1 MRRGRGGRPLLLC
14 PPCPPIG
21 RSGGTGAEPGT
32 GEETSNLGAE
42 PGSPSRGKA
51 ARARRGRCVGQQ
63 ASSSSSC
70 QPRARRCHGR
80 PAPALRA
87 LSGTEELCHRS
98 ARSARSQDRCR
109 EAVSGRGSRH
119 SAKLVSSVRLRG
131 ISTVQPDRICIPRIC
146 FSQSH
151 REPKQRR
158 RYRVAHLLGGVRCVR
173 ADGVFQR
180 PTPVLVPFL
189 LRGQVRLPVVLHDA
203 GALERG
209 SSPVSSRGA
218 SSVPKTPRGRGQ
230 RREPT
235 QRPSPGRGR
244 RNSQG
249 RQGKPEPAAEGQVKP
264 PSSSGTDQ
272 SSRKG
277 RTPGTQLPTPGTQL
291 PTPGTQHPTAGTQHP
306 TAGTQHPT
314 AGTQHP
320 TSGSQHPT
328 AGTYYSTA
336 GTYHP
341 IAGTQHPTSGT
352 YHTTSGAQHPTE
364 PSTDSQAEPRAGHS
378 SPTRPTGSPLSA
390 ASTESHSLNT
400 PSSMSQGQAVSGS
413 TSGSQVARKTQIQPQ
428 PHTGFSNSA
437 PVPSPQAPGS
447 SGTGRGPS
455 TTSNQDPSLGQ
466 SPSSTTTPSQPPSKL
481 PSGPRN
487 PASKGSFRQQKEAA
501 TSTSGPRSPVP
512 SHSESSLE
520 CSSESTT
527 EITYSWPHCR
537 HQLPCRRPCWLLK
550 HLAY

>member
-32 GEETSNLGAE
+32 GEETSSLGAE
-42 PGSPSRGKA
+42 PGSPSGGKA

-119 SAKLVSSVRLRG
+119 SAKLVPSVRLRG

-158 RYRVAHLLGGVRCVR
+158 RYRVAHLLGGVRGVR

-209 SSPVSSRGA
+209 SSPLSSRGA

-249 RQGKPEPAAEGQVKP
+249 RASGPGPRPGARHPSAGSGASGGPGSPPQGKPEPAAEGQVKP

-291 PTPGTQHPTAGTQHP
+291 PTPGTQHPT
-306 TAGTQHPT
+306 
-314 AGTQHP
+314 
-320 TSGSQHPT
+320 S
-328 AGTYYSTA
+328 GTYHSTA
-336 GTYHP
+336 GTH
-341 IAGTQHPTSGT
+341 
-352 YHTTSGAQHPTE
+352 HPTE

-378 SPTRPTGSPLSA
+378 SPIRPTGSPLSA
-390 ASTESHSLNT
+390 ASTESHSLTN

-428 PHTGFSNSA
+428 PRTGFSNSA

-455 TTSNQDPSLGQ
+455 TTSNQDPSRGQ
-466 SPSSTTTPSQPPSKL
+466 SPSTTTTPSQPPSKL
-481 PSGPRN
+481 PSGPRDT
-487 PASKGSFRQQKEAA
+487 ASKGSFRQQKEAA